1 MNVTVEN
8 TNGEMIEV
16 TIEVYSNKQFVN
28 CCEAENMQGTYARAK
43 DPERKPGIVYQH
55 KIVKA
60 CIEKQARKNGGVTA
74 ANALCLCSK
83 SIEKFTQ
90 NKYQNKQ
97 MFFIELMSQ
106 TPYELQYHYLIEK

>member
-1 MNVTVEN
+1 MNVIVEN

-43 DPERKPGIVYQH
+43 DPERKPGIVYEH

-60 CIEKQARKNGGVTA
+60 CIEKQARKK
-74 ANALCLCSK
+74 LK
-83 SIEKFTQ
+83 SI
-90 NKYQNKQ
+90 
-97 MFFIELMSQ
+97 
-106 TPYELQYHYLIEK
+106 